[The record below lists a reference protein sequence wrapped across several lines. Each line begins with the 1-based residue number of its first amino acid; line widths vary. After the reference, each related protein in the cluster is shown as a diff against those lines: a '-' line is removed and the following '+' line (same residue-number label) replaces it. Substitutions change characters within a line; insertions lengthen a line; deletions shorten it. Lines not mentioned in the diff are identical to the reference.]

1 MIARL
6 VLVSSLLL
14 TVPWA
19 LGATPPPTPTELV
32 TQAQQQGL
40 AQSSQWHA
48 LLHYRPRVVGIGR
61 ESQADDPSFFL
72 AAQGKQDP
80 AAELEATLAA
90 FLAEPGPN
98 HAQCRF
104 PARFHWLQQQG
115 ATYDRIPAV
124 DCPELTQWLAELNT
138 EQVTLVFASS
148 YLNSPSS
155 MFGHTFLRLDPPD
168 LDRNNPMLAST
179 ISYAAD
185 AGDQDSELMFAYR
198 GIFGGY
204 PGITT
209 VEPYYTKVKV
219 YSHLENRDLWEYQL
233 NLSQAE
239 VLQLLRHAW
248 EIKDKRFDYYFFD
261 ENCAY
266 RLLALIDV
274 ARPSVDLVD
283 QVSTLR
289 AIPSDTVRLVV
300 GNNLVEQVHYRP
312 SQATTLNHQLSLLS
326 KPERQ
331 LVASVF
337 NQRALPSEKQ
347 WSALPAPRQ
356 AAVLDASYELVRYR
370 SLSDNLPRESTA
382 PLSYQLLKERSRLA
396 AVTAASRPEPPV
408 VRDDQGHPTARAS
421 LMGGR
426 YHDRNFLSLALRPAY
441 HDLNDPAPGYR
452 EGSMLQFLNG
462 ELRYYFDDDELQLE
476 QLKLVEILSL
486 SPRNQFFQPIS
497 WGAGFGADRQ
507 LLNDGSR
514 PLTPYVAGRGGLSYE
529 LAGGIFYSLATAS
542 LRLSPHLPDGFLAAP
557 GGSLGWTHQT
567 AASAWSLDF
576 SSRFHPAQDEDPHH
590 RLSASV
596 DLHWLPSGSLTLAL
610 ARENSGDLYATL
622 VQAGIRWH
630 F

>member
-1 MIARL
+1 MITRL
-6 VLVSSLLL
+6 VTASLLL
-14 TVPWA
+14 LLSPWTYGANPVPGLDTLLA
-19 LGATPPPTPTELV
+19 
-32 TQAQQQGL
+32 QAKQQAL
-40 AQSSQWHA
+40 AQSPHWHA
-48 LLHYRPRVVGIGR
+48 LLHYRPRVIGLGSL
-61 ESQADDPSFFL
+61 SQADDPSFFL
-72 AAQGKQDP
+72 APDGKTNP

-90 FLAEPGPN
+90 FLAPPAAH

-104 PARFHWLQQQG
+104 PARFHWLRQLG
-115 ATYDRIPAV
+115 APYGDIPAV

-138 EQVTLVFASS
+138 ERVTLVFASS
-148 YLNSPSS
+148 YLNNPSS

-168 LDRNNPMLAST
+168 LDRSNPILAST

-185 AGDQDSELMFAYR
+185 ADEQDNELVFTYR

-209 VEPYYTKVKV
+209 VEPYYRKIKV

-233 NLSQAE
+233 NLTPDE
-239 VLQLLRHAW
+239 VLQLLRHTW
-248 EIKDKRFDYYFFD
+248 EIKDKRFDYFFFD

-266 RLLALIDV
+266 RLLALLDV
-274 ARPSVDLVD
+274 ARPSLALVP
-283 QVSTLR
+283 QISTLR
-289 AIPSDTVRLVV
+289 AIPTDTVRLVV
-300 GNNLVEQVHYRP
+300 ANDLVEDIHYRP
-312 SQATTLNHQLSLLS
+312 AQATVLNHQLNLLDQS
-326 KPERQ
+326 ERQ
-331 LVASVF
+331 LVANIF
-337 NQRALPSEKQ
+337 NQSSLPTDER
-347 WSALPAPRQ
+347 WAELPQPRQ
-356 AAVLDASYELVRYR
+356 AAVLDAAYELIRYR
-370 SLSDNLPRESTA
+370 TLSDRLPRERTA
-382 PLSYQLLKERSRLA
+382 PLSYQLLKERSRIPA
-396 AVTAASRPEPPV
+396 TSSVNQPAPPEL
-408 VRDDQGHPTARAS
+408 RDDQGHPTARAS

-542 LRLSPHLPDGFLAAP
+542 LRLSSHLPDGFLAAP

-576 SSRFHPAQDEDPHH
+576 SSRFHPVQDEDPHH